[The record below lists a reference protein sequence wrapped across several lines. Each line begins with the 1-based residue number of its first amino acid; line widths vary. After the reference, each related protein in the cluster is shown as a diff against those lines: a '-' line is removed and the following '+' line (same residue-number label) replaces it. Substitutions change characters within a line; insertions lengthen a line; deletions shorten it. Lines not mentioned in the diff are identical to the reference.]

1 QDSGAGQGRRLCQGI
16 GRDVGQQVGTASERA
31 SHPAV
36 GADEDGEMGLRQA
49 AILLLV
55 AAAAGLII
63 GWIWNGALWGERY
76 AELERDHAQHI
87 AAQQAA
93 SADVIS
99 RTLLRERDLHN
110 QFEEYE

>member
-1 QDSGAGQGRRLCQGI
+1 
-16 GRDVGQQVGTASERA
+16 
-31 SHPAV
+31 
-36 GADEDGEMGLRQA
+36 MGLRQA

-63 GWIWNGALWGERY
+63 GWLWNGALWGERY
-76 AELERDHAQHI
+76 AELERDHSRHL

-99 RTLLRERDLHN
+99 RTLLRERDLADSN
-110 QFEEYE
+110 AVARRMRERLDDISGRIGADTGTAAECEAAYDAARGL